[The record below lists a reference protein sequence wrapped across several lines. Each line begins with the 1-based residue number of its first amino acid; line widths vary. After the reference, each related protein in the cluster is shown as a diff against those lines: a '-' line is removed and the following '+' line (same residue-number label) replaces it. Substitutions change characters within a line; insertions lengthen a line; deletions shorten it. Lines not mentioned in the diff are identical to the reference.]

1 MEKTDDAEVFEFS
14 TTSGVLKGTS
24 LPLRKVPEGLLV
36 PPVPK
41 DEEEQK
47 FLPQKIYIKFK
58 PKQNT
63 LYKSK
68 FRFIC
73 ETGIA
78 CDVILK
84 GRGSYEENY
93 D

>member
-1 MEKTDDAEVFEFS
+1 M
-14 TTSGVLKGTS
+14 
-24 LPLRKVPEGLLV
+24 V

-47 FLPQKIYIKFK
+47 YLPQKIFVKFK
-58 PKQNT
+58 PKHNV

-73 ETGIA
+73 ETGIP
-78 CDVILK
+78 CDIILK
-84 GRGSYEENY
+84 GWGSYEENF

>member
-14 TTSGVLKGTS
+14 VTTGTLKGKS

-41 DEEEQK
+41 DEEERK
-47 FLPQKIYIKFK
+47 YLPQTIYIKFK
-58 PKQNT
+58 PKANT

-68 FRFIC
+68 FKFLC
-73 ETGIA
+73 ETGIL
-78 CDVILK
+78 CELILK
-84 GRGSYEENY
+84 GRGSYEENH

>member
-1 MEKTDDAEVFEFS
+1 M
-14 TTSGVLKGTS
+14 
-24 LPLRKVPEGLLV
+24 RKVPEGLLV
-36 PPVPK
+36 PPVPMDD
-41 DEEEQK
+41 DEKK
-47 FLPQKIYIKFK
+47 FLPQKIYVKFK
-58 PKQNT
+58 PKENV

-68 FRFIC
+68 FRFMC

-84 GRGSYEENY
+84 GRGSYEENH

>member
-1 MEKTDDAEVFEFS
+1 M
-14 TTSGVLKGTS
+14 
-24 LPLRKVPEGLLV
+24 V

-41 DEEEQK
+41 DEEEK
-47 FLPQKIYIKFK
+47 KYLPQTIHIKFK
-58 PKQNT
+58 PKQNV

-68 FRFIC
+68 FRFTC
-73 ETGIA
+73 ETGMP

-84 GRGSYEENY
+84 GRGSYEENH

>member
-1 MEKTDDAEVFEFS
+1 M
-14 TTSGVLKGTS
+14 
-24 LPLRKVPEGLLV
+24 PE
-36 PPVPK
+36 
-41 DEEEQK
+41 
-47 FLPQKIYIKFK
+47 KIYIKFK
-58 PKQNT
+58 PKANV

-78 CDVILK
+78 CDVIIK

>member
-1 MEKTDDAEVFEFS
+1 MEKTDDPEVFEFS
-14 TTSGVLKGTS
+14 VTAGTLKGTS

-36 PPVPK
+36 PPVPMD
-41 DEEEQK
+41 DEERK
-47 FLPQKIYIKFK
+47 YLPQKIYVKFK
-58 PKQNT
+58 PKQNV

-68 FRFIC
+68 FRFMC
-73 ETGIA
+73 DTGIA

-84 GRGSYEENY
+84 GWGSFEENY

>member
-1 MEKTDDAEVFEFS
+1 M
-14 TTSGVLKGTS
+14 
-24 LPLRKVPEGLLV
+24 PEGGNTYKVDNPDFDVTDPNNLNKSIFV
-36 PPVPK
+36 QPTPM
-41 DEEEQK
+41 DEEEVK
-47 FLPQKIYIKFK
+47 YVPEKIFIKFK
-58 PKQNT
+58 PKANV

-73 ETGIA
+73 ENGIA

-84 GRGSYEENY
+84 GHGSYEENY

>member
-1 MEKTDDAEVFEFS
+1 M
-14 TTSGVLKGTS
+14 
-24 LPLRKVPEGLLV
+24 
-36 PPVPK
+36 PPVPM

-47 FLPQKIYIKFK
+47 FMPEKIFVKFK
-58 PKQNT
+58 PKGNV

-68 FRFIC
+68 FRFTC
-73 ETGIA
+73 ENGLN

-84 GRGSYEENY
+84 GRGSYEENH

>member
-1 MEKTDDAEVFEFS
+1 
-14 TTSGVLKGTS
+14 
-24 LPLRKVPEGLLV
+24 
-36 PPVPK
+36 VPK
-41 DEEEQK
+41 DDEEK
-47 FLPQKIYIKFK
+47 KYLPQKIYVKFK
-58 PKQNT
+58 PKQNV

-68 FRFIC
+68 FRFMC